1 MAIPTVAD
9 ETSPLRSENIGGER
23 VNDRCAALLLDDF
36 RASWTPKREQC
47 PVSFQKV
54 AIIGHIM
61 NVPKM
66 YTSDSN
72 RCVCNTQA
80 TKFVQVENSRTLR
93 GQEAL
98 IQHANSALHSRDRS
112 HKLRVDKKGRLCL
125 FKNETAVS
133 CLGGGCPWFHLKCQ
147 AFAVFRNDGKLVMY
161 NANKLDGAKDVL
173 WEIDIPPCNMEA
185 SGMCYLSLSNSGEIR
200 AIDESERVVWKI
212 DLINDAPALNTRPDN
227 QGLLASSKI
236 TLEKGWFMR
245 QDQELR
251 LGNTVLFIDRDGGLC
266 SRPAVDRTQKPR
278 CYHGGG
284 LRGHSRA
291 WLGHANTF
299 VVFEQKGD
307 LCAYEGALQN
317 DEIRAGSWASKH
329 AALWCV
335 SFERCNESAC
345 KIVEANKSEGGGLE
359 VLADTGERFPLIDD
373 NRGVNKRK

>member
-1 MAIPTVAD
+1 M
-9 ETSPLRSENIGGER
+9 
-23 VNDRCAALLLDDF
+23 
-36 RASWTPKREQC
+36 Q
-47 PVSFQKV
+47 
-54 AIIGHIM
+54 
-61 NVPKM
+61 
-66 YTSDSN
+66 
-72 RCVCNTQA
+72 
-80 TKFVQVENSRTLR
+80 
-93 GQEAL
+93 
-98 IQHANSALHSRDRS
+98 
-112 HKLRVDKKGRLCL
+112 
-125 FKNETAVS
+125 
-133 CLGGGCPWFHLKCQ
+133 CQ

-212 DLINDAPALNTRPDN
+212 DLINDAPALNT
-227 QGLLASSKI
+227 
-236 TLEKGWFMR
+236 WFIQ

-251 LGNTVLFIDRDGGLC
+251 LGNTVLFIDRDGDLC
-266 SRPAVDRTQKPR
+266 WRPAVDQSQKPR

-329 AALWCV
+329 AALWYFDAV
-335 SFERCNESAC
+335 
-345 KIVEANKSEGGGLE
+345 KM
-359 VLADTGERFPLIDD
+359 
-373 NRGVNKRK
+373 